1 MEKVQRA
8 WAGQEGSGSSN
19 RACALLLRWEGG
31 RGGRVDRQGLQQGAG
46 VPALQWRRRALR
58 WLFGPSVSCRTNI
71 TVAFQREQQTGPRGL
86 PSCLDCL
93 YRYG

>member
-8 WAGQEGSGSSN
+8 WAGQEGSRSSN

-46 VPALQWRRRALR
+46 VPALQWRRRALTPLAVR
-58 WLFGPSVSCRTNI
+58 
-71 TVAFQREQQTGPRGL
+71 AFRLLQDEHHCSFSEGTADRPQRAAFL
-86 PSCLDCL
+86 S
-93 YRYG
+93 